1 MRGNITAEELE
12 KLNLEY
18 MTAPCKFCRQY
29 VQFQWNTET
38 PITEDEKIEEATL
51 NCSCDSARWYQDR
64 STKIKEAQ
72 NTAEELFTDPDEA
85 SLKKVMQ
92 QAAELVIDK
101 NIVNITIVAG
111 NGTKGI
117 FSISASD
124 KIKLKR
130 SVQETAE
137 RTL

>member
-1 MRGNITAEELE
+1 MQAEIEE
-12 KLNLEY
+12 RDLNMLTD
-18 MTAPCKFCRQY
+18 MTAPCKFCKQIT
-29 VQFQWNTET
+29 VFKWDAGK
-38 PITEDEKIEEATL
+38 PIDYDKKVEMATL
-51 NCSCDSARWYQDR
+51 SCNCDSARWYQDR